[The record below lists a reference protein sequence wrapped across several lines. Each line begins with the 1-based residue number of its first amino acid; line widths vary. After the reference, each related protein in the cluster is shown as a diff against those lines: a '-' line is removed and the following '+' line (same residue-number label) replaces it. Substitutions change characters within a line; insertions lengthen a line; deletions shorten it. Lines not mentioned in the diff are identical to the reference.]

1 MVILAAFETP
11 KAPHFFNSKF
21 MEQGSNISRR
31 RKTALADGSADY
43 KIKRDE
49 IVQVAVRL
57 FKEKGYKS
65 TTLSDIAKDAGLDR
79 ATVYYYVGSKE
90 ELFHEAVKGILD
102 ENILEAERLLRAT
115 AMNPREK
122 LERLVERLMMSYEEN
137 YPHVYVYIQEEMFEV
152 ADDATPWAK
161 QMVRQTRR
169 FENVVSALLDQGVTQ
184 GFFRDDVPVRLAAN
198 AIFGMFNW
206 THRWFKPGGK
216 QTARHVAAAFCKI
229 FFDGMTNA
237 TLK

>member
-1 MVILAAFETP
+1 
-11 KAPHFFNSKF
+11 
-21 MEQGSNISRR
+21 MEEGSNISRR
-31 RKTALADGSADY
+31 RRTALTEGSADY
-43 KIKRDE
+43 KLKRDE
-49 IVQVAVRL
+49 IVQAAVKL

-65 TTLSDIAKDAGLDR
+65 TTLSDIAKRAGLDR

-102 ENILEAERLLRAT
+102 ENVIEAERLLRVT
-115 AMNPREK
+115 TMGPREK
-122 LERLVERLMMSYEEN
+122 LERLIERLMTSYEEN

-152 ADDATPWAK
+152 EGERTPWAK

-169 FENVVSALLDQGVTQ
+169 FESAVSTLLDQGVTQ
-184 GFFRDDVPVRLAAN
+184 GIFRDDIPVRLAAN

-216 QTARHVAAAFCKI
+216 QTARHVASAFCKI
-229 FFDGMTNA
+229 FFDGMQDA
-237 TLK
+237 KQP